1 MHINAVAE
9 KKIPGSIGLVSS
21 SDMSKTGSGG
31 HMSCFFKEDYF
42 SVNLCAAILVFRRQV
57 F

>member
-1 MHINAVAE
+1 MNAFAE
-9 KKIPGSIGLVSS
+9 KIIPGSIGLVSS
-21 SDMSKTGSGG
+21 SDMPKTGSGG

-42 SVNLCAAILVFRRQV
+42 SVNLCAAILVFGRQV

>member
-1 MHINAVAE
+1 MNAFAE
-9 KKIPGSIGLVSS
+9 KRIPGSVGLVAS

-31 HMSCFFKEDYF
+31 HVSCFFKEEYF
-42 SVNLCAAILVFRRQV
+42 SINLCAAILVFGSQV